1 MATVQFRGKVSYP
14 EAKKAGN
21 GRAFSKF
28 AVGSMQKEKAY
39 QDRPEKVTWANF
51 QVTDWN
57 KSSPPPNGAIVDVE
71 GYLKVNEVTRDGKT
85 RTYLEVNATKVS
97 IYRESQSDAA
107 EPPPPAAGSGQEAEE
122 DDPFDVRR

>member
-57 KSSPPPNGAIVDVE
+57 NSSPPPKDSIVDVE
-71 GYLKVNEVTRDGKT
+71 GYLKVNEVTKDGKT
-85 RTYLEVNATKVS
+85 RTYLEVTATKVS
-97 IYRESQSDAA
+97 VYRAPEGSSATNPDES
-107 EPPPPAAGSGQEAEE
+107 AGEGTTSE
-122 DDPFDVRR
+122 DFPF